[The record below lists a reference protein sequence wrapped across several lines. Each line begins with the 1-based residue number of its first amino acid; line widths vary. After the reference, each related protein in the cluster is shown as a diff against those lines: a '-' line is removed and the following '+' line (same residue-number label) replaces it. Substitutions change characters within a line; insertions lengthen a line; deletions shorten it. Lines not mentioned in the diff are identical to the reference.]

1 MFTGIDRRMGRFFAQ
16 DGKSLCLAFDHG
28 MVGMNTDGM
37 ATPEKTLRECI
48 AAGADSILTSIGLAL
63 EFGHLMKHTGLA
75 LNLDDYYADPSPL
88 VDQALAVGA
97 EFGKLIVYTGPE
109 GDPETIHK
117 GHLLSAIC
125 RERNLPLMI
134 EPIPGSFENKAQHT
148 PLNIGIAGRI
158 AAEVGADVV
167 KLQYSGDTE
176 SFAKIMAPIYKPVIV
191 LGGPNRGDIR
201 AVLTDVH
208 GAMACGAVGIA
219 MGRNIWAHQ
228 TPAKVIAAMNVII
241 HGNGTVEEAMRELQ

>member
-1 MFTGIDRRMGRFFAQ
+1 MYTGIDRRMGRFFAA

-28 MVGMNTDGM
+28 IVGMNTDGM

-48 AAGADSILTSIGLAL
+48 AAGADAILTTVGQALA
-63 EFGHLMKHTGLA
+63 FGKILNPVGLA
-75 LNLDDYYADPSPL
+75 LNMDDYYGDPQHI

-97 EFGKLIVYTGPE
+97 DFGKVIMYTGPE
-109 GDPETIHK
+109 GNPETIHK
-117 GHLLSAIC
+117 AHMLSAIC
-125 RERNLPLMI
+125 RERSVPLMI

-148 PLNIGIAGRI
+148 PVNIGVAGRM
-158 AAEVGADVV
+158 AAELGADIV
-167 KLQYSGDTE
+167 KLQYSGDVE
-176 SFAKIMAPIYKPVIV
+176 SFREIMAPIYKPVIV
-191 LGGPNRGDIR
+191 LGGPNRGDIK

-219 MGRNIWAHQ
+219 MGRNIWAHP

-241 HGNGTVEEAMRELQ
+241 HGNGTVDEALKELN